1 MLLNTVLPHP
11 SASVTYPVG
20 TGSDVKLLIPLL
32 GVHLRSL
39 FGLSWAARYLAD
51 FRRKRMR
58 KQGKSHAPYAP
69 VGSRS
74 PLSTQI
80 GVLPNNRIERGIT
93 DGRVDTFDSLNALV
107 IAFRNVQEEETNQQE
122 RSTSQKQEEAD

>member
-20 TGSDVKLLIPLL
+20 TGSDVKFLIPLL

-58 KQGKSHAPYAP
+58 KQGKSYASLMRLWVSHLP
-69 VGSRS
+69 CRS
-74 PLSTQI
+74 KLGYCQT
-80 GVLPNNRIERGIT
+80 
-93 DGRVDTFDSLNALV
+93 
-107 IAFRNVQEEETNQQE
+107 IASSVASSMAG
-122 RSTSQKQEEAD
+122 STSLTR

>member
-1 MLLNTVLPHP
+1 MLLDTVLPHP

-20 TGSDVKLLIPLL
+20 TGSDVKFLIPLL

-58 KQGKSHAPYAP
+58 KQGKSYPP
-69 VGSRS
+69 VGFPS
-74 PLSTQI
+74 PLSLQI
-80 GVLPNNRIERGIT
+80 GVLPNNRSSAASSMAGQE
-93 DGRVDTFDSLNALV
+93 
-107 IAFRNVQEEETNQQE
+107 FRSMPVMP
-122 RSTSQKQEEAD
+122 RRD